1 MYNNKNSQDQIIRKE
16 KSSNLII
23 NWVNYYV
30 KKEQENAIGITLIYI
45 IVGSGIASITGALA
59 VKNPISMP
67 ILITAALLSMGTNVS
82 VLSQRTFKTSTWF
95 FFISILINSLLL
107 IYQIIIKD

>member
-1 MYNNKNSQDQIIRKE
+1 MSRKNKKMQ
-16 KSSNLII
+16 L
-23 NWVNYYV
+23 
-30 KKEQENAIGITLIYI
+30 GITLIYI

-59 VKNPISMP
+59 LKNPISMP

-95 FFISILINSLLL
+95 FFISIVINSLLL
-107 IYQIIIKD
+107 IYQIIIID

>member
-59 VKNPISMP
+59 VKNPHFYADSDHCCP
-67 ILITAALLSMGTNVS
+67 LIDGYK
-82 VLSQRTFKTSTWF
+82 R
-95 FFISILINSLLL
+95 IC
-107 IYQIIIKD
+107 IKSANI